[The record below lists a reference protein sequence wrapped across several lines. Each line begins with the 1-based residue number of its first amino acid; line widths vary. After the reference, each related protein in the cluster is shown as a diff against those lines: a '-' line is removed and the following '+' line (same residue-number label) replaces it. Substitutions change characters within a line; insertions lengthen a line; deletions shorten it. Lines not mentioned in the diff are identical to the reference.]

1 MKLDLPFSS
10 ASIDMFSIPPVADRF
25 ALLAFEDPSVVGE
38 AIQWLDDQP
47 VTLPT
52 RYAEGRDCEVWKG
65 WQGSLKVARN
75 EVGRL
80 VPSSVVGL
88 FKGLPRWATTKAEER
103 GPEEHEPTAEE
114 LAEDDDDDIEIVPH
128 SGHGDRTHG
137 GPGGPVERPGR
148 DSLPHQHP
156 SPAVAVAASSAY
168 SSSIGASSAPYYPAA
183 ASSRGRSVS
192 ATPSAD
198 PLHGAAAPPQ
208 KRYED
213 MTPSER
219 FLLTYEGFGPGPGNK
234 AAAAAAAG
242 GVADGGDRKRR
253 RRSRD
258 HLPPVPVST
267 LTGQPYPVAAHVS
280 PSGSGGG
287 GQYLHQPSIPAHG
300 PAGYHSEISHSPE
313 VRAASVAAA
322 APAFHTPSSFASGL
336 PAHVA
341 TSSNGGGHHQAGGGE
356 DDPANLPT
364 TVAEMARLILD
375 LQADNTYLDA
385 QHSRLTIVTR
395 EPADWSLALAALA
408 KSILREQEALETA
421 RRQRAKAEDAVA
433 DWENVLQR
441 NNVGIEE
448 RRGFVLDVLDVLD
461 AAVMEDT
468 SVRSSLPLSFAHLI
482 KLIAFSSTSS
492 RSSPSSGSRSR
503 SSRRASASGWH
514 SCRRRRL
521 RSCSRARTSLRR

>member
-1 MKLDLPFSS
+1 
-10 ASIDMFSIPPVADRF
+10 MFSIPPVADRF

-80 VPSSVVGL
+80 VPSSVAGL

-103 GPEEHEPTAEE
+103 GPEEHEPTEEE
-114 LAEDDDDDIEIVPH
+114 LAEDEDDDIEIVPH

-137 GPGGPVERPGR
+137 GPGGPVTRPGR
-148 DSLPHQHP
+148 DSLPHQQVSTASP
-156 SPAVAVAASSAY
+156 SAYPTSVAPTAPHYPAAVAA
-168 SSSIGASSAPYYPAA
+168 
-183 ASSRGRSVS
+183 RGRSVS

-198 PLHGAAAPPQ
+198 PSHGAPAVPQ

-234 AAAAAAAG
+234 ATAIAPSG
-242 GVADGGDRKRR
+242 GPTEGGDRKRR

-267 LTGQPYPVAAHVS
+267 LTGQPYPMAPAAAIQTS
-280 PSGSGGG
+280 PGSDH
-287 GQYLHQPSIPAHG
+287 YPHRPSVPPHG
-300 PAGYHSEISHSPE
+300 PAGYHADISASPE
-313 VRAASVAAA
+313 VRAASVAA
-322 APAFHTPSSFASGL
+322 PAHFSGPPSSFASGL
-336 PAHVA
+336 PVHVA
-341 TSSNGGGHHQAGGGE
+341 SSSNGAGHHQPGAGGDE
-356 DDPANLPT
+356 DSALPT
-364 TVAEMARLILD
+364 SIAEMARLILD

-461 AAVMEDT
+461 ASVMEDT
-468 SVRSSLPLSFAHLI
+468 SVRVGLSEPKPAWLTALTI
-482 KLIAFSSTSS
+482 LCSFSA
-492 RSSPSSGSRSR
+492 PI
-503 SSRRASASGWH
+503 
-514 SCRRRRL
+514 
-521 RSCSRARTSLRR
+521 

>member
-1 MKLDLPFSS
+1 
-10 ASIDMFSIPPVADRF
+10 MFSIPPVDDRF
-25 ALLAFEDPSVVGE
+25 AILSFVDSTVVDE

-80 VPSSVVGL
+80 VPASVAKL
-88 FKGLPRWATTKAEER
+88 FKGLPKWATSQSK
-103 GPEEHEPTAEE
+103 EHEPAAPPTEEE
-114 LAEDDDDDIEIVPH
+114 LAEEPVEEIVPH
-128 SGHGDRTHG
+128 SGHGSRTHG
-137 GPGGPVERPGR
+137 APATE
-148 DSLPHQHP
+148 P
-156 SPAVAVAASSAY
+156 SPAS
-168 SSSIGASSAPYYPAA
+168 GRQPLPPQKAA
-183 ASSRGRSVS
+183 AQANFHATPSAEASIPQPAFPPPAGGAPQFSMTRGRSIS

-198 PLHGAAAPPQ
+198 ANATPQ

-234 AAAAAAAG
+234 PVGAPPTGPAS
-242 GVADGGDRKRR
+242 DRKRR
-253 RRSRD
+253 RKSRD

-267 LTGQPYPVAAHVS
+267 LTGEHHAAV
-280 PSGSGGG
+280 
-287 GQYLHQPSIPAHG
+287 HQPPPHLAPAAPSPHAHG
-300 PAGYHSEISHSPE
+300 LSPAPGAPTSHHHHHPRMSYSPD
-313 VRAASVAAA
+313 VRTSHASLDAAV
-322 APAFHTPSSFASGL
+322 TPSTFASGL
-336 PAHVA
+336 PASVTPNNAHA
-341 TSSNGGGHHQAGGGE
+341 HP
-356 DDPANLPT
+356 PAVGDEALPT
-364 TVAEMARLILD
+364 TIADMARLILE

-408 KSILREQEALETA
+408 KSILKEQEALENA
-421 RRQRAKAEDAVA
+421 RRQRVKAEDQVV

-461 AAVMEDT
+461 ASAMDDP
-468 SVRSSLPLSFAHLI
+468 SVRVACRFSGAPLILLSLN
-482 KLIAFSSTSS
+482 
-492 RSSPSSGSRSR
+492 R
-503 SSRRASASGWH
+503 
-514 SCRRRRL
+514 
-521 RSCSRARTSLRR
+521 